1 MSALC
6 DSIVAGRGVRH
17 HPRGRDARRARGV
30 AAVEHEH
37 VVVGQVRHGRA
48 QRAKQAGAARR
59 QGLGVTR
66 GHENDRRAA
75 RARRVADRVPGVDRS
90 DVGTIVA
97 RRPRRRDIRRARRRG
112 RARDERQAPQRGRR
126 GPASHHRPGCSA
138 ARFGARTWQWR
149 RALVSEPPKYLSG
162 AEGVTTRRVEQL
174 CSLADNVTATRGGD
188 VGLSESG
195 ATRDHQAHGARAADY
210 GRHKRR
216 RGQGRLRHRAGAR
229 QPRVAPFASTDEVMP
244 FLVFDFSDAYS
255 FLQFAD
261 ASSPSTRPQYKR
273 RR

>member
-1 MSALC
+1 MSGFRRRRSTGGLVLARRR
-6 DSIVAGRGVRH
+6 IGRGQPGHERERRRAVAARAIAPQTLRDEGFERALRQHRRRPQSFVIIRGVAMRH
-17 HPRGRDARRARGV
+17 RARGV

-66 GHENDRRAA
+66 GHENDRHPA

-138 ARFGARTWQWR
+138 ARFGARTAMEAKGSR
-149 RALVSEPPKYLSG
+149 LGTDKYLSG
-162 AEGVTTRRVEQL
+162 AFRVTTRIVEQL
-174 CSLADNVTATRGGD
+174 CSLADNVTSR
-188 VGLSESG
+188 
-195 ATRDHQAHGARAADY
+195 RAA
-210 GRHKRR
+210 RC
-216 RGQGRLRHRAGAR
+216 GA
-229 QPRVAPFASTDEVMP
+229 
-244 FLVFDFSDAYS
+244 L
-255 FLQFAD
+255 
-261 ASSPSTRPQYKR
+261 
-273 RR
+273 